1 MILKGSQ
8 RGGGRQLAAHLL
20 NAKENEHVTLHELRG
35 FTANDLPGAFQEA
48 FVTSKATK
56 AKQYLFSLSLNPP
69 PDAKVRAETFEA
81 AIATIEKR
89 MGLDNQPRAI
99 VFHEKDGRRHAH
111 AVWSRIDTENM
122 RAVPLPFYKTR
133 LREVA
138 RELYIEN
145 GWKMPHGFIDSK
157 ERDPANYTLAEWQ
170 QAKRAGVDP
179 KALKSMFQELW
190 AASDSGKAFA
200 AALKSRGYTLAGG
213 DRRGHVAVDYR
224 GEVYA
229 IARTTGQKTKD
240 VRSRLG
246 DEKALPSVDEAK
258 ADHASRMTDMLRRHI
273 KDAEDRR
280 RTETEKLA
288 ARRKE
293 TVERQRQQ
301 RAELQKQ
308 QQTRLATE
316 TRERTQR
323 FSRGFRGLWD
333 RLTGKH
339 TKIKQQNEREAQL
352 SQQRDKDERDK
363 LTFRQLDE
371 RQSLHRQIRQQR
383 QLHRQQVAELH
394 RDVADF
400 SRVPSRE
407 PPKVKELFNQRANQ
421 KPEYA
426 RTRQRDRDR
435 GPNFER

>member
-1 MILKGSQ
+1 
-8 RGGGRQLAAHLL
+8 
-20 NAKENEHVTLHELRG
+20 
-35 FTANDLPGAFQEA
+35 
-48 FVTSKATK
+48 
-56 AKQYLFSLSLNPP
+56 
-69 PDAKVRAETFEA
+69 
-81 AIATIEKR
+81 
-89 MGLDNQPRAI
+89 
-99 VFHEKDGRRHAH
+99 
-111 AVWSRIDTENM
+111 
-122 RAVPLPFYKTR
+122 
-133 LREVA
+133 
-138 RELYIEN
+138 
-145 GWKMPHGFIDSK
+145 MPHGFIDSK

-200 AALKSRGYTLAGG
+200 AALKSRGYTLARG